1 MLNTNIMPAR
11 NLQKSYKS
19 IIEDV
24 KVKKRAVILTTNNKP
39 QVALVS
45 LEDLEKIQQAKAA
58 AASLDLLKLA
68 IENREELK
76 SLPSDLRKRAN
87 EILYSG
93 GK

>member
-39 QVALVS
+39 QVAIVS
-45 LEDLEKIQQAKAA
+45 LEDLEKIQQAKAT
-58 AASLDLLKLA
+58 AASLDMLKLA
-68 IENREELK
+68 IESREELK
-76 SLPSDLRKRAN
+76 SLPSNLRKRAN
-87 EILYSG
+87 DILYG
-93 GK
+93 